1 MIDSLFNVLKEK
13 IFNYPFSKHLMFFTS
28 SSACSFILW
37 ITVNHFSLPVPQRRQ
52 WSLPNP
58 TRTVLHA
65 CLFSPENPLHLA
77 LSSYLPAIDLILFIF
92 YVLFSLGHLQGCAK
106 VHVPPVGQAQRS
118 PSPSCGECSRVLA
131 WAALIFT
138 LPQKGREEGK
148 DPPRTRFAV
157 SGLSAASMLSF
168 FLW

>member
-1 MIDSLFNVLKEK
+1 
-13 IFNYPFSKHLMFFTS
+13 MFFYCS
-28 SSACSFILW
+28 FACSFILW
-37 ITVNHFSLPVPQRRQ
+37 ITVNHFSLPVPQGRQ

-65 CLFSPENPLHLA
+65 CPFSPEDPLRLA

-106 VHVPPVGQAQRS
+106 VHIPLVGQAQRS
-118 PSPSCGECSRVLA
+118 PRPSCGECSRVLA
-131 WAALIFT
+131 RPALIFT

-148 DPPRTRFAV
+148 DPPRTPFAV
-157 SGLSAASMLSF
+157 SDLSAASMLSF
-168 FLW
+168 FLWWTIGVL